1 MSSGGYVHQRVS
13 ANNVILEPTEEEEA
27 ILGSENM
34 YHSYSVLDKEKRRYG
49 YESSREI
56 PVDKMGFST
65 VKED

>member
-1 MSSGGYVHQRVS
+1 M
-13 ANNVILEPTEEEEA
+13 ILKPTEEEE
-27 ILGSENM
+27 IVLGNSNM

-49 YESSREI
+49 YKTNDEI